1 MNLSPSSSSTGSI
14 VLRIDPYVRYQQ
26 RDDSEHLELL
36 QAAANAALD
45 MIAMTDLG
53 TLKGFESLQRDLEK
67 LVLLEKAGILNA
79 QDQIRLALHRELRS
93 RTMILPG
100 FSVISS
106 ESLLFSAIFAA
117 DTATTSI
124 ITILQHLGGESP
136 TGQSQMPAS
145 AVCALVHAAGGIA
158 IAHPSDDDQISV
170 VQSLIAAGQL
180 HAIDQT
186 NPAISDVCILGGSGA
201 TTLDAIGAAFS
212 EITLTAPTFAALRDV
227 VLAHQYTAISF
238 INTPIRRWAIDQLLQ
253 ASNDN
258 HIVQLPEAKSA
269 DLAPHIAALAN
280 AGGGVMLLGSEQG
293 QIVGLK
299 QREKALTAVNK
310 AVELLSPTPQINS
323 ESIQID
329 ADELL
334 RVEIRPSTS
343 EQPPYVLRDGRIMVR
358 RDGQT
363 QAATP
368 LEIRQLCQN
377 PGGDGSD
384 LDLPRSGVSV
394 VSAQRRAGIWHYEVR
409 DLRTTAGVTRDR
421 AQGLWSYAIEQHEKL
436 RDGSESLD
444 TIKWTNQIGLWR
456 TYVQGGRPKYDL
468 VHRDSSGVID
478 HIFYGVSDWG
488 LGIQWQQLINTY
500 APQLPVDTVTFDDEN
515 PTTAT
520 TTAAPA
526 VTAQTS
532 AYPASMP
539 PMQFPPFQGDRK
551 PRWRGR
557 GAITRIWRDEENKP
571 RFDLLLKNKTTDDAE
586 GNEAFEIQ
594 EYHGVTRDQLN
605 QAWLD
610 LIQVKKPRTGIEV
623 VETVQDDQSERRFI
637 FRNLRNDEVSP
648 HPWRMNDIEEGSIRQ
663 YAARM
668 HLADQAIN
676 EENIRWWGNIGYM
689 RPMRRQVDLI
699 FRDEEGV
706 DHIYYAARRD
716 ELIGEWHDLMAEY
729 DDVVE

>member
-1 MNLSPSSSSTGSI
+1 M
-14 VLRIDPYVRYQQ
+14 LRIDPYVRYQQ

-67 LVLLEKAGILNA
+67 LVLLEKAGILDA
-79 QDQIRLALHRELRS
+79 QNQARLALHRELRA

-100 FSVISS
+100 FSIISS

-124 ITILQHLGGESP
+124 ITILQHLGGELP
-136 TGQSQMPAS
+136 AGQSQMPAS

-158 IAHPSDDDQISV
+158 IAHPNNDDQISL
-170 VQSLIAAGQL
+170 VQSLIVAGQL
-180 HAIDQT
+180 HAIDHS
-186 NPAISDVCILGGSGA
+186 NPAISEVCVLGGSGA
-201 TTLDAIGAAFS
+201 TTLDTIGAAFS
-212 EITLTAPTFAALRDV
+212 EITLVAPTFAALRDV
-227 VLAHQYTAISF
+227 VLAHQHTAISF

-253 ASNDN
+253 ANNDN

-280 AGGGVMLLGSEQG
+280 VGGGVMLLGSEHG

-299 QREKALTAVNK
+299 QRDKSLAAVNK
-310 AVELLSPTPQINS
+310 ATELLSPMPQINS

-329 ADELL
+329 AEDLL
-334 RVEIRPSTS
+334 RVEVRPSD
-343 EQPPYVLRDGRIMVR
+343 QPPYVLRDGRIMVR

-368 LEIRQLCQN
+368 IEVRQLCQN

-394 VSAQRRAGIWHYEVR
+394 VSAQRRAGVWHYEVR

-444 TIKWTNQIGLWR
+444 TIKWSNQIGLWR

-488 LGIQWQQLINTY
+488 LGIQWQHLINTY
-500 APQLPVDTVTFDDEN
+500 APQLPVDT
-515 PTTAT
+515 
-520 TTAAPA
+520 
-526 VTAQTS
+526 
-532 AYPASMP
+532 
-539 PMQFPPFQGDRK
+539 
-551 PRWRGR
+551 
-557 GAITRIWRDEENKP
+557 
-571 RFDLLLKNKTTDDAE
+571 
-586 GNEAFEIQ
+586 
-594 EYHGVTRDQLN
+594 
-605 QAWLD
+605 
-610 LIQVKKPRTGIEV
+610 
-623 VETVQDDQSERRFI
+623 
-637 FRNLRNDEVSP
+637 
-648 HPWRMNDIEEGSIRQ
+648 
-663 YAARM
+663 
-668 HLADQAIN
+668 
-676 EENIRWWGNIGYM
+676 
-689 RPMRRQVDLI
+689 
-699 FRDEEGV
+699 
-706 DHIYYAARRD
+706 
-716 ELIGEWHDLMAEY
+716 
-729 DDVVE
+729 

>member
-1 MNLSPSSSSTGSI
+1 MNLSPNTSNHGNI
-14 VLRIDPYVRYQQ
+14 VLRIDPYVRYQKH
-26 RDDSEHLELL
+26 DDSEQLELL

-67 LVLLEKAGILNA
+67 LVLLEKAGILAA
-79 QDQIRLALHRELRS
+79 QDQIRLALHRELRA

-100 FSVISS
+100 FSVISN
-106 ESLLFSAIFAA
+106 EALLFSAIFAA

-124 ITILQHLGGESP
+124 ITILQHLGGASS

-145 AVCALVHAAGGIA
+145 AICALVAAAGGIA
-158 IAHPSDDDQISV
+158 IAHPSDDGQLAI

-180 HAIDQT
+180 HAIDKT
-186 NPAISDVCILGGSGA
+186 NPAISGVCVLGGSGS
-201 TTLDAIGAAFS
+201 TTLDGIGAAFS
-212 EITLTAPTFAALRDV
+212 EITLVVPTFAALRDV
-227 VLAHQYTAISF
+227 ILSHQSTAINF
-238 INTPIRRWAIDQLLQ
+238 INTPIRRWAIAQLLQ

-258 HIVQLPEAKSA
+258 HIVQLSEAKSA

-299 QREKALTAVNK
+299 QREKALAAVNK
-310 AVELLSPTPQINS
+310 AAELLSPAPQINS

-329 ADELL
+329 ADDLL
-334 RVEIRPSTS
+334 RVEVRPS
-343 EQPPYVLRDGRIMVR
+343 EQAPYVLRDGRIMVR

-363 QAATP
+363 HAATP

-377 PGGDGSD
+377 PSGDGSD

-436 RDGSESLD
+436 RDGSENLD
-444 TIKWTNQIGLWR
+444 TIKWTDQIGLWR

-488 LGIQWQQLINTY
+488 LGIQWQQLINIY
-500 APQLPVDTVTFDDEN
+500 APQLPIDTVTFDDEN
-515 PTTAT
+515 TPVT
-520 TTAAPA
+520 TTSTPNNMVVPPAAYVTNMPA
-526 VTAQTS
+526 
-532 AYPASMP
+532 
-539 PMQFPPFQGDRK
+539 MQFPAFQGDRK

-557 GAITRIWRDEENKP
+557 GAITRIWRDEADKP
-571 RFDLLLKNKTTDDAE
+571 RFDLLLKNKTADDAE

-610 LIQVKKPRTGIEV
+610 LIQVKKTRTGIEV

-668 HLADQAIN
+668 HLADQTID
-676 EENIRWWGNIGYM
+676 EDHIRWWGNIGYM
-689 RPMRRQVDLI
+689 RPMRRQIDLI

-706 DHIYYAARRD
+706 DHVYYAARRD

-729 DDVVE
+729 DDVTE

>member
-1 MNLSPSSSSTGSI
+1 MNLPLHPNSRGSI
-14 VLRIDPYVRYQQ
+14 VLRIDPYVRYHQQ
-26 RDDSEHLELL
+26 DDSEQLELL
-36 QAAANAALD
+36 KAAANAALD

-67 LVLLEKAGILNA
+67 LVLLEKAGILNS
-79 QDQIRLALHRELRS
+79 QDQIRLALHRELRA

-100 FSVISS
+100 FSVVSN
-106 ESLLFSAIFAA
+106 ESLLFSAILAA
-117 DTATTSI
+117 D
-124 ITILQHLGGESP
+124 P
-136 TGQSQMPAS
+136 NDDSQ
-145 AVCALVHAAGGIA
+145 ID
-158 IAHPSDDDQISV
+158 I
-170 VQSLIAAGQL
+170 VQSLITAGQL
-180 HAIDQT
+180 HAIDHKH
-186 NPAISDVCILGGSGA
+186 PAIDEICILGGSGA

-212 EITLTAPTFAALRDV
+212 EITLATPTFAALRDV
-227 VLAHQYTAISF
+227 VLAHECTAISF

-253 ASNDN
+253 ANNDN
-258 HIVQLPEAKSA
+258 HIVQLADTKSA
-269 DLAPHIAALAN
+269 HLASHIAALAN
-280 AGGGVMLLGSEQG
+280 AGGGVVLLGSEQG
-293 QIVGLK
+293 QIIGIK
-299 QREKALTAVNK
+299 QPDKAMGAVTN
-310 AVELLSPTPQINS
+310 AAELLSPSPKINC
-323 ESIQID
+323 ESFQID
-329 ADELL
+329 SEDLV
-334 RVEIRPSTS
+334 RVEVRPSD
-343 EQPPYVLRDGRIMVR
+343 QPPYVLSDGRIMVR

-363 QAATP
+363 VAATP
-368 LEIRQLCQN
+368 LEIRQLCLN

-444 TIKWTNQIGLWR
+444 TINWTNQIGLWR

-515 PTTAT
+515 LAAT
-520 TTAAPA
+520 SAPA
-526 VTAQTS
+526 ATSFAAHTS
-532 AYPASMP
+532 AYAPNMPAL
-539 PMQFPPFQGDRK
+539 QFPPFQGDRK

-571 RFDLLLKNKTTDDAE
+571 RFDLLLKNKTDDDAD
-586 GNEAFEIQ
+586 GIEAFEIQ

-668 HLADQAIN
+668 HLADQIIN
-676 EENIRWWGNIGYM
+676 EETIRWWGNIGYT

-706 DHIYYAARRD
+706 DHIFYAARRD

-729 DDVVE
+729 EDVAE

>member
-1 MNLSPSSSSTGSI
+1 MNLPLHPNSRGSI
-14 VLRIDPYVRYQQ
+14 VLRIDPYVRYHQQ
-26 RDDSEHLELL
+26 DDSEQLELL
-36 QAAANAALD
+36 KAAANAALD

-67 LVLLEKAGILNA
+67 LVLLEKAGILNS
-79 QDQIRLALHRELRS
+79 QDQIRLALHRELRA

-100 FSVISS
+100 FSVVSN

-124 ITILQHLGGESP
+124 ITVLQHLGGESP
-136 TGQSQMPAS
+136 SGQSQMPAS
-145 AVCALVHAAGGIA
+145 AICALIHAAGGIA
-158 IAHPSDDDQISV
+158 IAHPNDDSQIDI
-170 VQSLIAAGQL
+170 VQSLITAGQL
-180 HAIDQT
+180 HAIDYKH
-186 NPAISDVCILGGSGA
+186 PAIDEICILGGSGA

-212 EITLTAPTFAALRDV
+212 EITLATPTFAALRDV
-227 VLAHQYTAISF
+227 VLAHECTAISF

-253 ASNDN
+253 ANNDN
-258 HIVQLPEAKSA
+258 HIVQLADAKSA
-269 DLAPHIAALAN
+269 HLASHIAALAN
-280 AGGGVMLLGSEQG
+280 AGGGVVLLGSEQG
-293 QIVGLK
+293 QIIGIK
-299 QREKALTAVNK
+299 QPDKAMGAVTN
-310 AVELLSPTPQINS
+310 AAELLSPSPKINC
-323 ESIQID
+323 ESFQID
-329 ADELL
+329 SEDLV
-334 RVEIRPSTS
+334 RVEVRPSD
-343 EQPPYVLRDGRIMVR
+343 QPPYVLSDGRIMVR

-363 QAATP
+363 VAATP

-377 PGGDGSD
+377 SGGDGSD
-384 LDLPRSGVSV
+384 LNLPRSGVSV

-436 RDGSESLD
+436 RDGSESID
-444 TIKWTNQIGLWR
+444 TINWTNQIGLWR

-515 PTTAT
+515 LAAT
-520 TTAAPA
+520 SAPA
-526 VTAQTS
+526 ATSFAAHTS
-532 AYPASMP
+532 AYAPNMPAL
-539 PMQFPPFQGDRK
+539 QFPPFQGDRK

-571 RFDLLLKNKTTDDAE
+571 RFDLLLKNKTDDDAD
-586 GNEAFEIQ
+586 GIEAFEIQ

-668 HLADQAIN
+668 HLADQIIN
-676 EENIRWWGNIGYM
+676 EETIRWWGNIGYT

-706 DHIYYAARRD
+706 DHIFYAARRD

-729 DDVVE
+729 EDVAE

>member
-1 MNLSPSSSSTGSI
+1 MNLPLHPNSRGSI
-14 VLRIDPYVRYQQ
+14 VLRIDPYVRYHQQ
-26 RDDSEHLELL
+26 DDSEQLELL
-36 QAAANAALD
+36 KAAANAALD

-67 LVLLEKAGILNA
+67 LVLLEKAGILNS
-79 QDQIRLALHRELRS
+79 QDQLRLALHRELRA

-100 FSVISS
+100 FSVVSN

-124 ITILQHLGGESP
+124 ITVLQHLGGESP
-136 TGQSQMPAS
+136 SGQSQMPAS
-145 AVCALVHAAGGIA
+145 AICALIHAAGGIA
-158 IAHPSDDDQISV
+158 IAHPNDDSQIDI
-170 VQSLIAAGQL
+170 VQSLITAGQL
-180 HAIDQT
+180 HAIDHKH
-186 NPAISDVCILGGSGA
+186 PAIDEICILGGSGA

-212 EITLTAPTFAALRDV
+212 EITLATPTFAALRDV
-227 VLAHQYTAISF
+227 VLAHECTAISF

-253 ASNDN
+253 ANNDN
-258 HIVQLPEAKSA
+258 HIVQLADAKSSH
-269 DLAPHIAALAN
+269 LASHIAALAN
-280 AGGGVMLLGSEQG
+280 AGGGVVLLGSEQG
-293 QIVGLK
+293 QIIGIK
-299 QREKALTAVNK
+299 QPDKAMGAVTN
-310 AVELLSPTPQINS
+310 AAELLSPSPKINC
-323 ESIQID
+323 ESFQID
-329 ADELL
+329 SEDLV
-334 RVEIRPSTS
+334 RVEVRPSD
-343 EQPPYVLRDGRIMVR
+343 QPPYVLSDGRIMVR

-363 QAATP
+363 VAATP

-444 TIKWTNQIGLWR
+444 TINWTNQIGLWR

-515 PTTAT
+515 LAAT
-520 TTAAPA
+520 SAPA
-526 VTAQTS
+526 ATSFAAHTS
-532 AYPASMP
+532 AYAPNMPAL
-539 PMQFPPFQGDRK
+539 QFPPFQGDRK

-571 RFDLLLKNKTTDDAE
+571 RFDLLLKNKTDDDAD
-586 GNEAFEIQ
+586 GIEAFEIQ

-668 HLADQAIN
+668 HLADQIIN
-676 EENIRWWGNIGYM
+676 EETIRWWGNIGYT

-706 DHIYYAARRD
+706 DHIFYAARRD

-729 DDVVE
+729 EDVAE